1 MRVTVARAVRSQ
13 QRSVARCLRLTG
25 AWHRLEGVTDR
36 AQNAP
41 KRRVIIMDSDLTQ
54 FRPRK
59 GMDVYGADNEK
70 VGEIDAIEQDHFIIR
85 KGFFFPEDHYI
96 PANAVA
102 TFDDQ
107 AVYLNVTKDEALEQQ
122 WNTPPAASTT
132 LAGTE
137 AETRAGNLN
146 RVNTTAQPGVGE
158 GYALEDVPS
167 VDDTADSRDATLEG
181 RDELSIPVHEED
193 LVARQREVDRG
204 SVQVNKHVIEEDVA
218 VDVPVTEERVEVS
231 HRAVDREAVPGEDAF
246 QEETIEVPV
255 RGEEVDVEKRTRV
268 TGEVDID
275 KVAEER
281 TEHVADTVRRE
292 EVTIDG
298 ERVDRKRA

>member
-1 MRVTVARAVRSQ
+1 
-13 QRSVARCLRLTG
+13 
-25 AWHRLEGVTDR
+25 
-36 AQNAP
+36 
-41 KRRVIIMDSDLTQ
+41 MDSDLTQ

-70 VGEIDAIEQDHFIIR
+70 FGEIDAIEQDHFIIR

-137 AETRAGNLN
+137 AETRAGDLN
-146 RVNTTAQPGVGE
+146 QVNTTAQPGVDE

-167 VDDTADSRDATLEG
+167 VDDTAVSRDATLEG

-281 TEHVADTVRRE
+281 TEHVADTVRR
-292 EVTIDG
+292 G
-298 ERVDRKRA
+298 SHDRRRAG